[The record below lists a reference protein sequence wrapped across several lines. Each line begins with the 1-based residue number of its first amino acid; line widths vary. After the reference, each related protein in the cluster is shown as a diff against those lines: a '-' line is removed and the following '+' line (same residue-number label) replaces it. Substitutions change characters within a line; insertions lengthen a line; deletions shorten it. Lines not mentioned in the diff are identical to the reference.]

1 MEKDVAARVMGGFG
15 SFLVDRKAA
24 PQFWVAGGI
33 GVTPFIGLLRSGP
46 VGTATTLLYLYQNE
60 ADAAFLPELRAIAA
74 SDPRLS
80 LQAVATGKTL
90 PDLERLLPD
99 ARRLSGT
106 ECYLCGPPGLIASLK
121 SALRARGVAA
131 RNIHYE
137 NFEFR

>member
-1 MEKDVAARVMGGFG
+1 MHHRYASENTPKTHRHVHGHY
-15 SFLVDRKAA
+15 A
-24 PQFWVAGGI
+24 PTNA
-33 GVTPFIGLLRSGP
+33 PSLHHEHLDKELRSGP
-46 VGTATTLLYLYQNE
+46 VGTATTLLYLYRNE

-80 LQAVATGKTL
+80 LQGVATGETL